1 MCDAFACSV
10 VHECNSDK
18 KIIIIT
24 RIDFILPPKASIT
37 FQNFKKEIEIDDLV
51 LEFNKA
57 PV

>member
-1 MCDAFACSV
+1 MCMRRLNSI
-10 VHECNSDK
+10 VHECNSYK
-18 KIIIIT
+18 KILKIA
-24 RIDFILPPKASIT
+24 RIDFILPPKASVT